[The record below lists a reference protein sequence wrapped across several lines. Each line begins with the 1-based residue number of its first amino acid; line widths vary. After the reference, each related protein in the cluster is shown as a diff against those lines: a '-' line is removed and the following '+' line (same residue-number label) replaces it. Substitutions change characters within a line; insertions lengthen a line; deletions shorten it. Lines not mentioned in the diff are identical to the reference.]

1 LARQSSLIHDHT
13 TIETMLAA
21 GVSKRQIAKELG
33 VARSTL
39 TDYIRN
45 HIAVDRD
52 VKHDGLATHVADGF
66 TEIPVI
72 ERFYGDEGEHYV
84 YPLGDVHIGSP
95 AFAADRFGEWIEYL
109 TDRQDASMLGTG
121 DFLNSAIKTS
131 VSETYDEVFT
141 VGQAKRQLRDL
152 LEPLANTGRIDLL
165 MPGNH
170 EDRIY
175 RSVGDCPIQDV
186 SDFLETP
193 YCRVACIVIY
203 HVGSQRYEFAV
214 RHGTGGG
221 MIGARAGRLA
231 RQAQTVLADVYVS
244 GHTHSQLVFPQ
255 ELFVVDGNQVKRR
268 RQYFVSSGSFLA
280 YEEYAARQGF
290 APQKIGAP
298 RIRLDGERH
307 DVHVS
312 I

>member
-1 LARQSSLIHDHT
+1 MSRLAERHGE
-13 TIETMLAA
+13 IETMLALGLSQA
-21 GVSKRQIAKELG
+21 KIATELG
-33 VARSTL
+33 VPSSTL
-39 TDYIRN
+39 NDYVRKRV
-45 HIAVDRD
+45 AVETFADA
-52 VKHDGLATHVADGF
+52 DGLRSDVPRQF

-72 ERFYGDEGEHYV
+72 ERHYDADAHYV
-84 YPLGDVHIGSP
+84 YPLGDVHVGSP
-95 AFAADRFGEWIEYL
+95 AFASERWLEWQEYL
-109 TDRQDASMLGTG
+109 TSREDASMLGTG
-121 DFLNSAIKTS
+121 DFLNSALKTS
-131 VSETYDEVFT
+131 VSETYDEILT
-141 VGQAKRQLRDL
+141 VGQAKRQFRRD
-152 LEPLANTGRIDLL
+152 LEPLAEQGRIDLL

-175 RSVGDCPIQDV
+175 RAIGDCPIEDV
-186 SDFLETP
+186 ADYLDTP
-193 YCRVACIVIY
+193 YCRVACVVVY
-203 HVGSQRYEFAV
+203 HVGNQRYEVAV
-214 RHGTGGG
+214 KHGSGGG
-221 MIGARAGRLA
+221 MIGARAARLA
-231 RQAQTVLADVYVS
+231 RQAQTLLADVYVS

-255 ELFVVDGNQVKRR
+255 ELFYVEGNTVKRR